1 MVAVLRSGATLEF
14 LRVGRAHSD
23 TEYMVRT
30 ARRIRRGWHRLAT
43 LSYERGEE
51 ARPID
56 LVGTIGRLHTH
67 QRQNLAL
74 LVACHSSARPV
85 VVRTQAS

>member
-1 MVAVLRSGATLEF
+1 MS
-14 LRVGRAHSD
+14 SD
-23 TEYMVRT
+23 TEFMVRT

-51 ARPID
+51 TRPID
-56 LVGTIGRLHTH
+56 IVGTVGRLHMH

-74 LVACHSSARPV
+74 LAACHSSARPV
-85 VVRTQAS
+85 VVPVDAA